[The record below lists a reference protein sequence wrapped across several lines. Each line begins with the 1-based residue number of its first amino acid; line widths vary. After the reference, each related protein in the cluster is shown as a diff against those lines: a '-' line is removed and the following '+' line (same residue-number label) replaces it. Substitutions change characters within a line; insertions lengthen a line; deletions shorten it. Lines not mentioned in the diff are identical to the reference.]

1 MTNFLTVSLSPAAK
15 VNIRFIVKING
26 ICESVKIFKT
36 LPTPDTPPPP
46 PPPLLPCVRNNDMV
60 PNFFDSYKC

>member
-36 LPTPDTPPPP
+36 PPPS
-46 PPPLLPCVRNNDMV
+46 PLC
-60 PNFFDSYKC
+60 KE

>member
-36 LPTPDTPPPP
+36 PLPP

>member
-36 LPTPDTPPPP
+36 PPPR
-46 PPPLLPCVRNNDMV
+46 LPCVRNNDMV